1 MPSDAKPQSN
11 NVKNTQSFFA
21 GLLRKKRLLGTVTLV
36 GISLFLLNQF
46 TSGSVTSWFNTTSKP
61 QKFDEFQG
69 MLYYLT
75 KSTELLPAKMN
86 GSEVQTPDIW
96 NKNVHLSNAQWEARL
111 TAMRAQYPV
120 IVFSKTYCPYS
131 KKAKAILAE
140 YALKKQPVFIE
151 ADLRP
156 DMAKIKALLRRLTGQ
171 DTFPNVVVNGKSLGG
186 ADRLTVLHE
195 SGKLKKKLKAAGAL

>member
-86 GSEVQTPDIW
+86 GSE
-96 NKNVHLSNAQWEARL
+96 WEARL